1 MTESTHGSAE
11 VDNTSG
17 VKDKSQDKVAYETY
31 LKVLS
36 EAKNAKEKLRLLEA
50 SAQEMNDNKLKEQN
64 EWKALAESKEKSLLE
79 TTSKLNH
86 LESTILESV
95 KLNAFQ
101 RHLNGK
107 IKDDAYYQFVDTDKI
122 AYNPETKRVDEE
134 SVKSVVADFI
144 KRHSSLVEFKGG
156 KMPNEAASNIKLS
169 SEKKLED
176 MSTSEVEQYIKK
188 LHSSGAI

>member
-1 MTESTHGSAE
+1 MTESTHGSAD

-17 VKDKSQDKVAYETY
+17 AKDKSQDKVAYETY

-101 RHLNGK
+101 RHLGGK

-134 SVKSVVADFI
+134 SVKSVVADFV

-156 KMPNEAASNIKLS
+156 KMPNEAASNSRITT
-169 SEKKLED
+169 EKKIED
-176 MSTSEVEQYIKK
+176 MTTLEVEQYIKK
-188 LHSSGAI
+188 LHLSGAI